1 MKKFIILLFA
11 LFAILAGI
19 DIATGLV
26 FDKLTLSAKRGYTGR
41 NEFIAD
47 KLHDPVLVFGSS
59 RSVHHYDPQVLADS
73 LGVPC
78 YNCGQDGMGIIT
90 FYGRFKL
97 LTARY
102 TPRLI
107 IYDVTTDFDL
117 RRNDNV
123 TYLTWLKPY
132 YNRPGIDS
140 IFWHVGP
147 TERVKMLSNMFRYN
161 GKALQIITDNKPG
174 DDNDDALKGFVPLD
188 GIMTYDKEE
197 DATKT
202 QVDFDPVKLYYISR
216 LVKDCSAKGI
226 RLVFAISPLYN
237 SVKQPDAYL
246 ADFLTLARKQN
257 VPVINHYYDTRFAT
271 NKNLFQDTYHMNRS
285 GAEIYTSILAHE
297 IKQLH
302 LLQ

>member
-11 LFAILAGI
+11 LFTILAGI

-132 YNRPGIDS
+132 DNRPGIDS
-140 IFWHVGP
+140 IFWHVEP

-237 SVKQPDAYL
+237 SIKQPDAYL

-257 VPVINHYYDTRFAT
+257 VPVINHYYDARFAT

-285 GAEIYTSILAHE
+285 GAEIYTSMLAHE

>member
-117 RRNDNV
+117 TRNDNV

-140 IFWHVGP
+140 IFWHVEP

>member
-1 MKKFIILLFA
+1 M
-11 LFAILAGI
+11 AGI

-47 KLHDPVLVFGSS
+47 KLHDSVLVFGSS

-140 IFWHVGP
+140 IFWHVEP

>member
-102 TPRLI
+102 TPRMI

-140 IFWHVGP
+140 IFWHVEP
-147 TERVKMLSNMFRYN
+147 TERAKMLSNMFRYN

-302 LLQ
+302 LMQ

>member
-11 LFAILAGI
+11 LFTILAGI

-140 IFWHVGP
+140 IFWHVEP

-174 DDNDDALKGFVPLD
+174 NDNDDALKGFVPLD

-302 LLQ
+302 LMQ

>member
-97 LTARY
+97 FTARY

-140 IFWHVGP
+140 IFWHVEP

>member
-11 LFAILAGI
+11 LFAILSGI
-19 DIATGLV
+19 DIATGFV

-132 YNRPGIDS
+132 YYRPGIDS
-140 IFWHVGP
+140 IFWHIEP

-174 DDNDDALKGFVPLD
+174 DNNDDALKGFVPLD

-237 SVKQPDAYL
+237 SIKQPDAYL

-285 GAEIYTSILAHE
+285 GAEIYTSMLAHE

>member
-19 DIATGLV
+19 DIATGFV

-140 IFWHVGP
+140 IFWHIEP

-237 SVKQPDAYL
+237 SIKQPDAYL

-257 VPVINHYYDTRFAT
+257 VPVINHYYDARFAT

-285 GAEIYTSILAHE
+285 GAEIYTSMLAHE

>member
-11 LFAILAGI
+11 LFTILAGI

-140 IFWHVGP
+140 IFWHVEP

-188 GIMTYDKEE
+188 GIMTSDKEE
-197 DATKT
+197 DATKA
-202 QVDFDPVKLYYISR
+202 QVGFDPVKLYYISR

-246 ADFLTLARKQN
+246 TDFLTLARKQN

>member
-11 LFAILAGI
+11 LFAILSGI
-19 DIATGLV
+19 DIATGFV

-140 IFWHVGP
+140 IFWHVEP

-237 SVKQPDAYL
+237 SIKQPDAYL

>member
-47 KLHDPVLVFGSS
+47 KLHDSVLVFGSS

-140 IFWHVGP
+140 IFWHVEP

-237 SVKQPDAYL
+237 SVKQPEAYL

>member
-11 LFAILAGI
+11 LFAILSGI
-19 DIATGLV
+19 DIATGFV

-140 IFWHVGP
+140 IFWHVEP

-237 SVKQPDAYL
+237 SIKQPDAYL
-246 ADFLTLARKQN
+246 ADFLTLARKQT

>member
-1 MKKFIILLFA
+1 MKKFIILIFA

-140 IFWHVGP
+140 IFWHVEP

-285 GAEIYTSILAHE
+285 GAEIYTSMLAHE

>member
-11 LFAILAGI
+11 LFAILSGI
-19 DIATGLV
+19 DIATGFV

-140 IFWHVGP
+140 IFWHVEP

-174 DDNDDALKGFVPLD
+174 DNNDDALKGFVPLD

-237 SVKQPDAYL
+237 SIKQPDAYL

-285 GAEIYTSILAHE
+285 GAEIYTSMLAHE

>member
-11 LFAILAGI
+11 LFTILAGI

-140 IFWHVGP
+140 IFWHVEP

>member
-11 LFAILAGI
+11 LFTILAGI

-140 IFWHVGP
+140 IFWHVEP

-174 DDNDDALKGFVPLD
+174 NDNDDALKGFVPLD

-246 ADFLTLARKQN
+246 ADFLTLTRKQN

>member
-47 KLHDPVLVFGSS
+47 KLHDPVLIFGSS

-140 IFWHVGP
+140 IFWHVEP

-174 DDNDDALKGFVPLD
+174 DDNDDALKGFVPLN

-302 LLQ
+302 LMQ

>member
-1 MKKFIILLFA
+1 MKKFIILIFA

-140 IFWHVGP
+140 IFWHVEP

-237 SVKQPDAYL
+237 SIKQPDAYL

-257 VPVINHYYDTRFAT
+257 VPVINHYYDARFAT

>member
-1 MKKFIILLFA
+1 MKKFIILIFA

-140 IFWHVGP
+140 IFWHVEP

-161 GKALQIITDNKPG
+161 GKVLQIITDNKPG

-257 VPVINHYYDTRFAT
+257 VPVINHYYDARFAT

>member
-47 KLHDPVLVFGSS
+47 KLHDSVLVFGSS

-132 YNRPGIDS
+132 YNRSGIDS
-140 IFWHVGP
+140 IFWHVEP

>member
-11 LFAILAGI
+11 LFTILAGI

-140 IFWHVGP
+140 IFWHVEP

-174 DDNDDALKGFVPLD
+174 DNNDDALKGFVPLD

-237 SVKQPDAYL
+237 SIKQPDAYL

-257 VPVINHYYDTRFAT
+257 VPVINHYYDARFAT

-285 GAEIYTSILAHE
+285 GAEIYTSMLAHE

>member
-11 LFAILAGI
+11 LFTILAGI

-140 IFWHVGP
+140 IFWHVEP

-237 SVKQPDAYL
+237 SIKQPDAYL

-285 GAEIYTSILAHE
+285 GAEIYTSMLAHE

>member
-1 MKKFIILLFA
+1 MKKFIILIFA

-26 FDKLTLSAKRGYTGR
+26 FDKLTLSAKRSYTGR

-132 YNRPGIDS
+132 YHRPGIDS
-140 IFWHVGP
+140 IFWHIEP

-174 DDNDDALKGFVPLD
+174 DNNDDALKGFVPLD

-237 SVKQPDAYL
+237 SIKQPDAYL

-285 GAEIYTSILAHE
+285 GAEIYTSMLAHE

>member
-11 LFAILAGI
+11 LFTILAGI

-140 IFWHVGP
+140 IFWHVEP

-237 SVKQPDAYL
+237 SIKQPDAYL

-257 VPVINHYYDTRFAT
+257 VPVINHYYDARFAT

>member
-1 MKKFIILLFA
+1 MKKFIILILA
-11 LFAILAGI
+11 LLAILAGI
-19 DIATGLV
+19 DIAAGFV
-26 FDKLTLSAKRGYTGR
+26 FDKLTLSAKRGYSGR

-47 KLHDPVLVFGSS
+47 KLNDPVLVFGSS
-59 RSVHHYDPQVLADS
+59 RAVHHYDPQVLSDS
-73 LGVPC
+73 LGMPC

-117 RRNDNV
+117 RRNDNM

-132 YNRPGIDS
+132 YNRSGIDS
-140 IFWHVGP
+140 IFWHVEP
-147 TERVKMLSNMFRYN
+147 TERIKMLSNMFRYN
-161 GKALQIITDNKPG
+161 GKFLQIITDNKSG
-174 DDNDDALKGFVPLD
+174 DNDDALKGFVPLD
-188 GIMTYDKEE
+188 GTMTYDKIE

-202 QVDFDPVKLYYISR
+202 QVDLDTLKLYYINR
-216 LVKDCSAKGI
+216 LIKDCSQKGI
-226 RLVFAISPLYN
+226 RLTFAVSPLYN
-237 SVKQPDAYL
+237 SIKQPDAYL
-246 ADFLTLARKQN
+246 AAFLALVKKSN
-257 VPVINHYYDTRFAT
+257 VPVINHYYDASFAT

-285 GAEIYTSILAHE
+285 GAEIYSRILAHE
-297 IKQLH
+297 IKHLH

>member
-47 KLHDPVLVFGSS
+47 KLHDSVLVFGSS

-140 IFWHVGP
+140 IFWHVEP

>member
-11 LFAILAGI
+11 LFTILAGI

-140 IFWHVGP
+140 IFWHIEP

-174 DDNDDALKGFVPLD
+174 DNNDDALKGFVPLD

-237 SVKQPDAYL
+237 SIKQPDAYL

-285 GAEIYTSILAHE
+285 GAEIYTSMLAHE

>member
-132 YNRPGIDS
+132 YNRPDIDS
-140 IFWHVGP
+140 IFWHVEP

-188 GIMTYDKEE
+188 GIMTYAKEE

>member
-1 MKKFIILLFA
+1 MTRCWYSAQAVLYITTTRRCSPTA
-11 LFAILAGI
+11 LACLAI
-19 DIATGLV
+19 
-26 FDKLTLSAKRGYTGR
+26 
-41 NEFIAD
+41 
-47 KLHDPVLVFGSS
+47 
-59 RSVHHYDPQVLADS
+59 
-73 LGVPC
+73 
-78 YNCGQDGMGIIT
+78 GMGIIT

-140 IFWHVGP
+140 IFWHVEP

>member
-140 IFWHVGP
+140 IFWHVEP

-237 SVKQPDAYL
+237 SIKQPDAYL

>member
-1 MKKFIILLFA
+1 MKKFIILIFA

-140 IFWHVGP
+140 IFWHVEP

-237 SVKQPDAYL
+237 SIKQPDAYL

-257 VPVINHYYDTRFAT
+257 VPVINHYYDARFAT

-285 GAEIYTSILAHE
+285 GAEIYTSMLAHE

>member
-78 YNCGQDGMGIIT
+78 YDGMGIIT

-140 IFWHVGP
+140 IFWHVEP

-285 GAEIYTSILAHE
+285 GAEIYTSMLAHE

>member
-11 LFAILAGI
+11 LFAILSGI
-19 DIATGLV
+19 DIATGFV
-26 FDKLTLSAKRGYTGR
+26 FDKLTVSAKRGYTGR

-140 IFWHVGP
+140 IFWHVEP

-237 SVKQPDAYL
+237 SIKQPDAYL

-257 VPVINHYYDTRFAT
+257 VPVINHYYDARFAT

-285 GAEIYTSILAHE
+285 GAEIYTSMLAHE

>member
-140 IFWHVGP
+140 IFWHVEP

-237 SVKQPDAYL
+237 SVKQPDA
-246 ADFLTLARKQN
+246 
-257 VPVINHYYDTRFAT
+257 
-271 NKNLFQDTYHMNRS
+271 
-285 GAEIYTSILAHE
+285 
-297 IKQLH
+297 
-302 LLQ
+302 

>member
-140 IFWHVGP
+140 IFWHVEP

-174 DDNDDALKGFVPLD
+174 DNNDDALKGFVPLD

-285 GAEIYTSILAHE
+285 GAEIYTSMLAHE

>member
-11 LFAILAGI
+11 LFTILAGI

-140 IFWHVGP
+140 IFWHVEP

-257 VPVINHYYDTRFAT
+257 VPVINHYYDARFAT

>member
-47 KLHDPVLVFGSS
+47 KLHDPMLVFGSS

-140 IFWHVGP
+140 IFWHVEP

>member
-140 IFWHVGP
+140 IFWHVEP

-174 DDNDDALKGFVPLD
+174 DDNYDALKGFVPLD

>member
-11 LFAILAGI
+11 LFTILAGI

-140 IFWHVGP
+140 IFWHIEP

>member
-140 IFWHVGP
+140 IFWHVEP